1 MASLSYELSCH
12 SLFSDH
18 DLFLITFKIKPFA
31 QSGTGVVWCFMLGPA
46 NFPRQKLL
54 LQQKEYK
61 TVNLVLFLSV

>member
-18 DLFLITFKIKPFA
+18 DLFLITCKIKPFA
-31 QSGTGVVWCFMLGPA
+31 QSGTAVVWCFMLGPA
-46 NFPRQKLL
+46 IFPRQKLL
-54 LQQKEYK
+54 QKKEYN